1 MDDHVGER
9 DLLDE
14 LEAGEDHP
22 VLPEADDLA
31 RRDVEIARVEAL
43 QVRCVVRP
51 AERRERP
58 ERRREPRVEDVRVA
72 LELRLPALRASL
84 RLGLG
89 DGDVAVGAVPDG
101 QLVPPPELPRD
112 VPVGRVGE
120 RVDREA
126 VLRLGVVAHAARLQ
140 SLDRRRAELVHAA
153 PPLERDQRLDAAL
166 AALADG
172 DRVAVGLTALDE
184 AALLA
189 PGQHA
194 AAGFLLI
201 ESCKLAGLLIRI
213 YNLQFRKGF
222 ANAQNLLLGVVEV
235 WRDPKAFAARDA
247 DDAGLVKARAGHG
260 RVGHFH
266 DHNAGATLGGCR
278 PKTVAALL
286 QITDRHAGQ
295 PQHAL
300 SDLLDPDLLKQSTLA
315 RSPSWF
321 MIPLDPRLKRSAV
334 GWSVKL

>member
-1 MDDHVGER
+1 MVEAVGDLGEREARQGILDQRARALQPREDPALLHRFRTRPGSDPGRGRNDQSRDVPELVGEAAPLVHRCVREPRVLLRRHLHQAVAGRVRPILRDDLQRVDAVPERLRHPPPVRREHRRVDDHVGER

-14 LEAGEDHP
+14 LEPGEDHP
-22 VLPEADDLA
+22 VLPEADDLS

-72 LELRLPALRASL
+72 LELRLPALGAGV

-101 QLVPPPELPRD
+101 QLVPPPELARD

-120 RVDREA
+120 RVDREP

-153 PPLERDQRLDAAL
+153 PPLKRDQRLDAAL

-172 DRVAVGLTALDE
+172 DRVAVGLAPLDQ

-189 PGQHA
+189 PGEH
-194 AAGFLLI
+194 
-201 ESCKLAGLLIRI
+201 
-213 YNLQFRKGF
+213 
-222 ANAQNLLLGVVEV
+222 
-235 WRDPKAFAARDA
+235 
-247 DDAGLVKARAGHG
+247 
-260 RVGHFH
+260 
-266 DHNAGATLGGCR
+266 
-278 PKTVAALL
+278 
-286 QITDRHAGQ
+286 
-295 PQHAL
+295 
-300 SDLLDPDLLKQSTLA
+300 
-315 RSPSWF
+315 
-321 MIPLDPRLKRSAV
+321 PLPAS
-334 GWSVKL
+334 S